1 MLFLVI
7 WKPYDF
13 IFVDISNELII
24 VVKTVLAFVAGG
36 FIGLDRERQGREAG
50 MRTYAAVCLGA
61 TLFTSIAEHT
71 NDTAAV
77 SRIIANI
84 VVGIGF
90 LGAGI
95 IYKDNT
101 TSKSLGLTTAATIW
115 CTAAIGVTIGL
126 DLYIISTVSTGA
138 LYFLLSLPHYKWY
151 DKWLNNIKRKGD
163 TVQKKLE

>member
-1 MLFLVI
+1 MNLT
-7 WKPYDF
+7 
-13 IFVDISNELII
+13 FVDINNELII
-24 VVKTVLAFVAGG
+24 VLKTLLAFAAGG
-36 FIGLDRERQGREAG
+36 FIGYDRERQGRDAG

-61 TLFTSIAEHT
+61 TLFTSIAEHIS
-71 NDTAAV
+71 DAAAA

-101 TSKSLGLTTAATIW
+101 TNKSMGLTTAATVW
-115 CTAAIGVTIGL
+115 CTAAVGVTIGL
-126 DLYIISTVSTGA
+126 DFYIISIVATGA

-151 DKWLNNIKRKGD
+151 DKWLNNIKRGNDGNQDNLK
-163 TVQKKLE
+163 

>member
-1 MLFLVI
+1 MILT
-7 WKPYDF
+7 
-13 IFVDISNELII
+13 FVDINNELII

-36 FIGLDRERQGREAG
+36 FIGYDRERQGRDAG

-61 TLFTSIAEHT
+61 TLFTSIAEHI
-71 NDTAAV
+71 NDAAAA

-95 IYKDNT
+95 IYKDT
-101 TSKSLGLTTAATIW
+101 TTNKSLGLTTAATIW
-115 CTAAIGVTIGL
+115 CTAAVGVTIGL
-126 DLYIISTVSTGA
+126 DFYIISTVATGA

-151 DKWLNNIKRKGD
+151 DQWLSNIKKGND
-163 TVQKKLE
+163 SAQDNLK